1 MLITR
6 RFGHEPALALDDTLR
21 TLANHDWSSGGGLL
35 AYYPVVRGNP
45 FQALLYSRLGE
56 SGLTPVPTYDIDTT
70 LAAADAIAGSGL
82 ELVTHIHW
90 LNVVMAKADD
100 EAMAREQLK
109 RYLERLHALKD
120 RGARL
125 MWTVH
130 NILPHETRFPDL
142 EAELRQGVVD
152 AVERVHV
159 MSPRTRELVAPWFDI
174 PEAKL
179 LPVPHP
185 AYHDVYPSWMSRR
198 QARAELGLAP
208 EVTAFLL
215 IGRIQPYKGITEL
228 LDAFDLLCAREP
240 GRYVLLVAG
249 PPSRDDESRAFRERM
264 LTHPCAYAALR
275 KVPDDELQV
284 YLRAA
289 DVAVFPY
296 RRSLNSGALALALTF
311 GLPVVVR
318 DDSGGDARL
327 SSAYAVQYAG
337 DAPADI
343 VDALVESRRL
353 VTAQARLSAAGAAA
367 RITPARVSGAFSAAV
382 RDWIDADTRVNTV
395 AGSDN
400 RTHADSRAD
409 ADHTTDADQS
419 AELDHAGHAGG
430 TQE

>member
-6 RFGHEPALALDDTLR
+6 RLGHEPGLALDDTLR
-21 TLANHDWSSGGGLL
+21 TLANHDWSTSGGGLL

-70 LAAADAIAGSGL
+70 LAVADALAGSGL

-100 EAMAREQLK
+100 ESMAREQSK
-109 RYLERLHALKD
+109 RYLERLHALRD

-130 NILPHETRFPDL
+130 NILPHETRFPEL

-174 PEAKL
+174 PESKV

-185 AYHDVYPSWMSRR
+185 GYHDVYPSWLSRR
-198 QARAELGLAP
+198 QARAELGIAP

-215 IGRIQPYKGITEL
+215 IGRVQPYKGLTEL
-228 LDAFDLLCAREP
+228 LDAFDLLCERDP

-249 PPSRDDESRAFRERM
+249 PPSRDDEAQAFRERL
-264 LTHPCAYAALR
+264 LTHPAAYAALR

-318 DDSGGDARL
+318 DDLGGDAQL
-327 SSAYAVQYAG
+327 NPSYAVQYAG
-337 DAPADI
+337 DRVAGI
-343 VDALVESRRL
+343 VDALVESGRL
-353 VTAQARLSAAGAAA
+353 VTPAARAAA
-367 RITPARVSGAFSAAV
+367 TDAAAQLTPARVSATFSTAI
-382 RDWIDADTRVNTV
+382 RDWID
-395 AGSDN
+395 G
-400 RTHADSRAD
+400 
-409 ADHTTDADQS
+409 
-419 AELDHAGHAGG
+419 DHAGHTGHGG
-430 TQE
+430 HSDHADHADHADHGDQVSGGRQE